1 MLKLLDLIRNGF
13 NSDTFTKTVLVIGVV
28 LVMGSF
34 LTNLF
39 GIFGPYLEMRRNIN
53 ELKKTLSEAK
63 SNIDSSRVQLDSIV
77 TNINICNK
85 YIDSVKLRV
94 ELVDRYLVKR
104 SDEYKRATMEQRSEL
119 QKMEDSLRKLLN
131 ENKIGIPE
139 VVNPY

>member
-1 MLKLLDLIRNGF
+1 
-13 NSDTFTKTVLVIGVV
+13 
-28 LVMGSF
+28 
-34 LTNLF
+34 
-39 GIFGPYLEMRRNIN
+39 
-53 ELKKTLSEAK
+53 
-63 SNIDSSRVQLDSIV
+63 V